1 MNFLQS
7 ARIASVGIG
16 LPERVLTNQDFERLV
31 ETSDEWIFE
40 RTGIRTRRVAAEGI
54 ATSDLAAQAG
64 RDALAKADVQ
74 PSDVDLII
82 VATMTPDTVLPA
94 TAALVQKK
102 LKAHGAWGFDLN
114 IACSGFLYAM
124 QVGVQFVNTG
134 RHKNVLVIGA
144 DVMSSVVD
152 YSDRETC
159 ILFGDAAGAV
169 VLQPS
174 PENSFS
180 TFIDF
185 IHEIDGEGSEALC
198 IPAGGSRLP
207 ASRDTVDRK
216 EHFLRQEGRA
226 VFRFGT
232 VKMADVCQQVLQQN
246 NIDPNDVDLFVPH
259 QANKR
264 IIEAA
269 VKRLGLDMDR
279 VVVNIGDYGN
289 TTAATIPLALNSAL
303 ESGRLKR
310 GDLVLTASMGGGF
323 AWGACLFRF

>member
-1 MNFLQS
+1 MNHLKS

-16 LPERVLTNQDFERLV
+16 LPEKVLTNHDLERLV

-40 RTGIRTRRVAAEGI
+40 RTGIRTRRLAAAGI
-54 ATSDLAAQAG
+54 ATSDLAAQAAQ
-64 RDALAKADVQ
+64 DALSKADVQ
-74 PSDVDLII
+74 PSEIDLII

-102 LKAHGAWGFDLN
+102 IGARGAWGFDLN

-124 QVGVQFVNTG
+124 QVGAQFVHTG

-169 VLQPS
+169 ILQPS
-174 PENSFS
+174 PEDSFS

-207 ASRDTVDRK
+207 ASRDTIERK

-246 NIDPNDVDLFVPH
+246 NVDPDEVDLFVPH

-269 VKRLGLDMDR
+269 VKRLGIDMDK

-310 GDLVLTASMGGGF
+310 GDLVLTTAMGGGF
-323 AWGACLFRF
+323 AWGACLFRY